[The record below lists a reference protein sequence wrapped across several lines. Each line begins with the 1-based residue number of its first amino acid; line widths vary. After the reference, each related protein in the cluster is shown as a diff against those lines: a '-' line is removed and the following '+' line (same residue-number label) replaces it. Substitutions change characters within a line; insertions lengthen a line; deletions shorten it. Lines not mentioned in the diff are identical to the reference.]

1 MFNTK
6 KIYCLFAFV
15 ALGALSTG
23 CAGNK
28 QISSTQMP
36 GEGSSDQATAKSS
49 LKHADHYVVKRHDT
63 LWAIAGKSS
72 VYGDPFEWPLLF
84 KANRD
89 KIQDPDLIYPKQKF
103 SVVRTVT
110 SAEKAKAEELA
121 DQTPKYQPHDKPKEK
136 LAVSYF

>member
-1 MFNTK
+1 MLRTK
-6 KIYCLFAFV
+6 KMHCLSAFV
-15 ALGALSTG
+15 ALGILATG

-28 QISSTQMP
+28 QITSTEVPAQPEKM
-36 GEGSSDQATAKSS
+36 SAKASM
-49 LKHADHYVVKRHDT
+49 KHAEHYVVKRHDT

-72 VYGDPFEWPLLF
+72 VYGDSFEWPLLY

-103 SVVRTVT
+103 SVERGLTA
-110 SAEKAKAEELA
+110 AEKKNAEKLA
-121 DQTPKYQPHDKPKEK
+121 DETPKYQPHDKPKEK